1 MPVWIL
7 SKVSTFFFL
16 KAFELIVLGG
26 LLKEIFFSLNDPI
39 KMIHEFEAPG
49 GSLAKTPFGV

>member
-26 LLKEIFFSLNDPI
+26 LLKEIFFSPSMNQL
-39 KMIHEFEAPG
+39 K
-49 GSLAKTPFGV
+49 